1 MQKPNNYDNTQ
12 ASGDFTPV
20 TPGGH
25 HLIIKKVEESKT
37 KTGKPMIIVAF
48 DMADGDSQ
56 PKYFTTMFA
65 NDIRPDKKWPRS
77 GRQYIVTE
85 DNDGNCSRSF
95 KTFINCVERSNN
107 GFQTTWGD
115 AFASQFKNKRIGG
128 VFGLV
133 ENEYNGKVE
142 LTDYLVYLPVGAEFD
157 PQDYLENLVVGTTK
171 YPLDGSGSN
180 RIYINNYVS
189 PAVNPGANITNIE
202 IKSDVDTDTPGVYSV
217 AYTVDYAG
225 RYTGFTRLNVVVE
238 E

>member
-25 HLIIKKVEESKT
+25 HLIIKKVEEFKT

-133 ENEYNGKVE
+133 ENEYNGKVTKRCE
-142 LTDYLVYLPVGAEFD
+142 LRWFCDDSKAD
-157 PQDYLENLVVGTTK
+157 
-171 YPLDGSGSN
+171 S
-180 RIYINNYVS
+180 
-189 PAVNPGANITNIE
+189 ANIPDPKLLPNTN
-202 IKSDVDTDTPGVYSV
+202 KTVGVPDVNGFMSV
-217 AYTVDYAG
+217 PDG
-225 RYTGFTRLNVVVE
+225 DDE
-238 E
+238 EVPF

>member
-133 ENEYNGKVE
+133 ENEYNGKVTKRCE
-142 LTDYLVYLPVGAEFD
+142 LRWFCDDSKAD
-157 PQDYLENLVVGTTK
+157 
-171 YPLDGSGSN
+171 S
-180 RIYINNYVS
+180 
-189 PAVNPGANITNIE
+189 ANIPEPKLLPNTN
-202 IKSDVDTDTPGVYSV
+202 KTVGVPDVNGFMSV
-217 AYTVDYAG
+217 PDG
-225 RYTGFTRLNVVVE
+225 DDE
-238 E
+238 EVPF

>member
-133 ENEYNGKVE
+133 ENEYNGKVTKRCE
-142 LTDYLVYLPVGAEFD
+142 LRWFCDDSKAD
-157 PQDYLENLVVGTTK
+157 
-171 YPLDGSGSN
+171 S
-180 RIYINNYVS
+180 
-189 PAVNPGANITNIE
+189 ANIPDPKLLPNTN
-202 IKSDVDTDTPGVYSV
+202 KTVGVPDVNGFMSV
-217 AYTVDYAG
+217 PDG
-225 RYTGFTRLNVVVE
+225 DDE
-238 E
+238 EVPF